1 MNIQQLIHDT
11 KEDSELFEN
20 LNIDELIKNA
30 EKSQHLENK
39 SWKDVLEEKIDA
51 LEELDLDTETE
62 KLWLDR
68 LSEYRYVKNIYEIH
82 KGKFLRW
89 IKKTDDAPKL
99 TNGSFVSEI
108 LFLDDSKNNC
118 IAAKKEG
125 WNVIFVNP
133 DNNKITDDKGNT
145 IETITDIS
153 VLPDIV
159 ARIISV

>member
-39 SWKDVLEEKIDA
+39 SWKDILKENIDA
-51 LEELDLDTETE
+51 LEELELDTETE
-62 KLWLDR
+62 KLWLER

-89 IKKTDDAPKL
+89 IKKTDDLPKL

-108 LFLDDSKNNC
+108 LFLDGGTYIQCLTYNRSVFNIKMDDCILFHKLTPDEMLILTVYDS
-118 IAAKKEG
+118 
-125 WNVIFVNP
+125 
-133 DNNKITDDKGNT
+133 ITA
-145 IETITDIS
+145 
-153 VLPDIV
+153 P
-159 ARIISV
+159 